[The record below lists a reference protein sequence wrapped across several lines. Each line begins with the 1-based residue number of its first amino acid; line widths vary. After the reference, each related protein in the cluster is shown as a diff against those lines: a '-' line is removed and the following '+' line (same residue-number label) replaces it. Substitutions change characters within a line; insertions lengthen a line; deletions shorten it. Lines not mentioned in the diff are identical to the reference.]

1 MNDQF
6 LCFKG
11 CSHRS
16 SYSGLQEK
24 NFLIGIVKFS
34 RSNEGAA
41 LTFRKDKRWRKWSDI
56 TRYVTGSLAGNTSCQ
71 RSCRMNRRVA
81 SGHPLRAGCPTTRQ
95 PSFAQKRC
103 WAYHFYYYRLTKDFF
118 SSVPGT
124 LKGIHYV
131 IGGKRPS
138 YQVNLVSP
146 SLSSSCQLFETP
158 TSFFIVRVFEGEYEW
173 G

>member
-1 MNDQF
+1 MSVRFSCTSQEIEIVGLIKCKERLQMNDQF

-16 SYSGLQEK
+16 SYSGLQKK

-81 SGHPLRAGCPTTRQ
+81 THCVLVVPQRDSLH
-95 PSFAQKRC
+95 
-103 WAYHFYYYRLTKDFF
+103 
-118 SSVPGT
+118 SSKNGVGLIMFT
-124 LKGIHYV
+124 ITV
-131 IGGKRPS
+131 
-138 YQVNLVSP
+138 
-146 SLSSSCQLFETP
+146 
-158 TSFFIVRVFEGEYEW
+158 
-173 G
+173 

>member
-1 MNDQF
+1 MYDQF

-16 SYSGLQEK
+16 SYSGLQKK

-56 TRYVTGSLAGNTSCQ
+56 TRYVTGNTSCQ
-71 RSCRMNRRVA
+71 RSCRTNEP
-81 SGHPLRAGCPTTRQ
+81 SGGHLLRAGCPTTRQ
-95 PSFAQKRC
+95 PSFVHKRC
-103 WAYHFYYYRLTKDFF
+103 WAYHVYYYRLTKDFF
-118 SSVPGT
+118 SSVPGS

-131 IGGKRPS
+131 IAGKRHS
-138 YQVNLVSP
+138 YRPGESCF
-146 SLSSSCQLFETP
+146 SLAFLILSTF
-158 TSFFIVRVFEGEYEW
+158 
-173 G
+173 